1 MTELYDNGLYNW
13 FQGCNTMFVKTFKLY
28 LPKVEIIKPQI
39 DKWLSSDFL
48 SRISRVI
55 R

>member
-1 MTELYDNGLYNW
+1 MMELYDNGLYDW
-13 FQGCNTMFVKTFKLY
+13 LEGFPTTFKLY
-28 LPKVEIIKPQI
+28 LPKVEILKPQN
-39 DKWLSSDFL
+39 DKWLSSAFP